1 MKGRAAV
8 NFLGSIKSKL
18 IFLLIVIGIAPL
30 IIMTVYTSYSAIT
43 EAFESAEEELAVQN
57 DLIEKEVYS
66 MVGSNFTALRL
77 LAVNHTV
84 QEYLTADSANRNPN
98 MHT

>member
-1 MKGRAAV
+1 MKGRAVV